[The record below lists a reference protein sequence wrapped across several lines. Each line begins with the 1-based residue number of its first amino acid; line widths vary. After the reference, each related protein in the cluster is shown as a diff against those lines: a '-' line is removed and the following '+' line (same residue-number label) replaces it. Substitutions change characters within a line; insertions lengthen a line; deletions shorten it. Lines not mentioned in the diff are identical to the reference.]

1 MLTLFYHVRR
11 KPHANCDRCFL
22 FFCGMKI
29 TTYNFSFA
37 FIVHCLDRFH
47 KLHFDLEILLCAAG
61 EGSVG
66 RAHSAAISFRTWGD
80 STLGAQCFSHLH
92 STDKWVEIMPRH
104 WQLISGEKQRKP
116 FHPYTH
122 SQSPISPT
130 PSVFRLTFVSGHL
143 LLAAFS
149 DYRHS
154 AHLAPNPTHLR
165 SLQAERLIYMLALGR
180 WVFANGNT

>member
-1 MLTLFYHVRR
+1 MWQSAHILALIQSQPMLTLFCHVRK

-22 FFCGMKI
+22 IFCGMKI
-29 TTYNFSFA
+29 TTFNFVFA
-37 FIVHCLDRFH
+37 LFLHCLDRFH
-47 KLHFDLEILLCAAG
+47 KTYFDLEILLCAAG

-116 FHPYTH
+116 SHP
-122 SQSPISPT
+122 I
-130 PSVFRLTFVSGHL
+130 
-143 LLAAFS
+143 
-149 DYRHS
+149 
-154 AHLAPNPTHLR
+154 PNPPFPQPLPSSVWLL
-165 SLQAERLIYMLALGR
+165 SLA
-180 WVFANGNT
+180 TCC